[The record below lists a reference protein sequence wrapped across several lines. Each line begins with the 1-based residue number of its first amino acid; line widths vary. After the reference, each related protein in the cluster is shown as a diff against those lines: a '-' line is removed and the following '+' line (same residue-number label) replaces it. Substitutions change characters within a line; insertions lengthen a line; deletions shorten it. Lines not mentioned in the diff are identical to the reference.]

1 MLVTT
6 NQALAMTNQMLA
18 VTNFVHA
25 TVCCDL
31 YIFWGSGM
39 SEVQMLNNVGD
50 RTPLCG
56 TPVLIRLSFETV
68 PLHLVI
74 LILL

>member
-1 MLVTT
+1 
-6 NQALAMTNQMLA
+6 MTNQMLA